1 MCYSFFFHLTKIGLF
16 ICCSWRNIIISI
28 INIKRGPLFS
38 QKNHPASR
46 TSTTTTMYLQ
56 DFEKTF
62 SAAAAAAGAS
72 SSMDYSYLNQSTF
85 DAAASAL
92 TGTMDGGTFP
102 LALFH
107 DIFSNLLLDA
117 TTHLYEWSL
126 PFVGSCVPK

>member
-1 MCYSFFFHLTKIGLF
+1 MLLVFFSSDQNWFIYLLF
-16 ICCSWRNIIISI
+16 MAKHYHKHYQHKTRPSI
-28 INIKRGPLFS
+28 FS
-38 QKNHPASR
+38 ENHPASR
-46 TSTTTTMYLQ
+46 TSTTANMYLQ